1 MLVTCEHLPAGIA
14 TVDDEVGTGGV
25 RAGVGNKVDVGA
37 LELLGQAVA
46 AHGDH
51 VVPQLLDLLIDKVAE
66 ARVDV
71 AWGDGVDAGKVAP
84 LVGQRLGHVDA
95 AGLGD
100 VVRGLLLGEVGDVAR
115 HGGGDDQRAVALLLE
130 DGADGLG
137 AVGRAVQVG
146 VDDAVPLLLGP
157 VDDAAVGCG
166 AGTVGDKVLAGAL
179 KQPQKIREQTGTTYL
194 AIKASILPKSF
205 RTCCTRS
212 SHCWYSPT
220 LHL

>member
-1 MLVTCEHLPAGIA
+1 MSCRVASTHPHFSATLSWYPNYYTGKHNFLPSCVLNARGRLPAGIA

-25 RAGVGNKVDVGA
+25 RAGIRHKVDIRA

-51 VVPQLLDLLIDKVAE
+51 VVPQLLDLLVDKVAE

-71 AWGDGVDAGKVAP
+71 TRGDGVDAGKVAP
-84 LVGQRLGHVDA
+84 LVGQRPGHVDA

-115 HGGGDDQRAVALLLE
+115 HGCGDDQRAVALLLE

-146 VDDAVPLLLGP
+146 VDDAVPLLLGA
-157 VDDAAVGCG
+157 VDDTAVGRG
-166 AGTVGDKVLAGAL
+166 AGAVGN
-179 KQPQKIREQTGTTYL
+179 
-194 AIKASILPKSF
+194 
-205 RTCCTRS
+205 
-212 SHCWYSPT
+212 
-220 LHL
+220 

>member
-1 MLVTCEHLPAGIA
+1 MHLSFRIASTHPHFSTTLSWYPNYLYRKTKTSLVSHPTCTRLPAGVA
-14 TVDDEVGTGGV
+14 TIDDQVGTGSV
-25 RAGVGNKVDVGA
+25 RAGVGNEIDVGA

-51 VVPQLLDLLIDKVAE
+51 VVPQLLDALVDKVAQ
-66 ARVDV
+66 AGVDV
-71 AWGDGVDAGKVAP
+71 ARGDCVDAGKVAP
-84 LVGQRLGHVDA
+84 LVGQRPGHVDA

-137 AVGRAVQVG
+137 AVGRAVEVG
-146 VDDAVPLLLGP
+146 VDDAVPLLLGA

-166 AGTVGDKVLAGAL
+166 AGAVEVK
-179 KQPQKIREQTGTTYL
+179 
-194 AIKASILPKSF
+194 
-205 RTCCTRS
+205 C
-212 SHCWYSPT
+212 
-220 LHL
+220 